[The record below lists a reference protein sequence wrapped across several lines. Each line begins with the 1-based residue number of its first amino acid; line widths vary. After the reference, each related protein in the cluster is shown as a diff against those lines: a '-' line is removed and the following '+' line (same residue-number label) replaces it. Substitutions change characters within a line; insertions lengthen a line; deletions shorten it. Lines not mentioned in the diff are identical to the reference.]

1 MPFSDRVY
9 LDLRQY
15 SEQDVSTRRVPWK
28 IKEWGESTVLPH
40 VFKSI
45 GRIVPVAGA
54 RYGLMDR
61 ISRATQNIVS
71 NRLVGSGSSLSAA
84 GRIVPNTPPLR
95 YTTWL
100 FAAADFA
107 IVVRAYVEFCR
118 ELFEQ
123 NGFRCDMPTV
133 GYRLNRD
140 QSALLS
146 PAFDEPLFAL
156 RAVSAQDNGW
166 EDFVI
171 DFANF
176 AEKWGGQPLVSQT
189 RGLTTAHA
197 HTVFHQRLAF
207 FNRLR
212 RQLDPDNRLLNPYLS
227 QYCL

>member
-1 MPFSDRVY
+1 MKYWRFACCVPARRNSFCTPPVDTDIV
-9 LDLRQY
+9 DL
-15 SEQDVSTRRVPWK
+15 SVTS
-28 IKEWGESTVLPH
+28 
-40 VFKSI
+40 
-45 GRIVPVAGA
+45 
-54 RYGLMDR
+54 
-61 ISRATQNIVS
+61 
-71 NRLVGSGSSLSAA
+71 VGVRFLS
-84 GRIVPNTPPLR
+84 RIVPNTPPLR